1 MDFLVNFLELAET
14 FAIMEKTTSRLELTD
29 HLALILKKTPTDIL
43 DKIVYLIQGK
53 LGPAYQSSELGIAEK
68 LIIKS
73 LSIVS
78 GHSLNEIKKKYSE
91 IGDLGEVAYNILTNK
106 IQTTLISGLLTI
118 ENVFNTLL
126 KITKVSGVGS
136 LGNKLRFI
144 VSLLNNSSNLEA
156 KFIVKLILGNLRL
169 GIADFTLLDAIAL
182 TFTGDK
188 KNRQILER
196 AYNVSS
202 DLGKIVLILS
212 KGSIEDIMSISI
224 SPFIPIRPMLAERV
238 SNPSEALEKI
248 NGDALAE
255 FKIDGERIQIHK
267 KGRRTELFTRSL
279 ENVTSNFPDLIKAFD
294 NIETK
299 DLIAEGEVVAINP
312 DNNKYLPF
320 QSLMRRRRKYNIQ
333 EITAAYPVILNLF
346 DLLYYNGSDK
356 THVPLLERRKLLSNI
371 FGRQQKSDKIKLID
385 QIKVSRIEEMENYTE
400 KALKN
405 GCEGIM
411 IKNPNSQYRA
421 GAREWAWMKLK
432 KEYSGEVTDSVDLVV
447 VGALHGKGRRVGKYG
462 ALLLAS
468 YDAERDVF
476 CTICKVGTG
485 FTDDVLL
492 TITDKL
498 NKHIIKHKHPR
509 VESGNTKMDSWFEP
523 KIVLEIISPEITL
536 SPVYTTAIN
545 KIKRE
550 YGLALRFP
558 KFTGKI
564 RDDKSAEDAT
574 TVKEIF
580 EIYKSQLK

>member
-1 MDFLVNFLELAET
+1 VNFLELAET

-29 HLALILKKTPTDIL
+29 HLVLILKKTPTDML

-53 LGPAYQSSELGIAEK
+53 LGPDYQSSELGIAEK

-73 LSIVS
+73 LSLVS
-78 GHSLNEIKKKYSE
+78 GNSLDEIKKKYSE

-118 ENVFNTLL
+118 EKVFNTLL
-126 KITKVSGVGS
+126 KIAKVSGIGS
-136 LGNKLRFI
+136 LDIKLRFI

-188 KNRQILER
+188 KNRQILES

-202 DLGKIVLILS
+202 DLGKIALILS
-212 KGSIEDIMSISI
+212 RGSIEDIRSISI
-224 SPFIPIRPMLAERV
+224 SLFIPIRPMLAERV

-248 NGDALAE
+248 NGDALVE

-267 KGRRTELFTRSL
+267 KGKRTELFTRSL

-299 DLIAEGEVVAINP
+299 DLIVEGEVVAINP
-312 DNNKYLPF
+312 ENNKYLPF
-320 QSLMRRRRKYNIQ
+320 QSLMRRRRKYNIE

-346 DLLYYNGSDK
+346 DLLYYDGSNM
-356 THVPLLERRKLLSNI
+356 THVPLLERRKLLANI
-371 FGRQQKSDKIKLID
+371 FGRQQRSDKVKLID

-400 KALKN
+400 RALKN

-411 IKNPNSQYRA
+411 VKNPSSQYRA

-462 ALLLAS
+462 ALLLAT

-485 FTDDVLL
+485 FTDNVLL

-509 VESGNTKMDSWFEP
+509 VESGNAKMDTWFEP

-545 KIKRE
+545 KIKPE

-580 EIYKSQLK
+580 KIYKDQLK

>member
-1 MDFLVNFLELAET
+1 MNFLELAET

-29 HLALILKKTPTDIL
+29 HLVLILKKTPTDML

-53 LGPAYQSSELGIAEK
+53 LGPDYQSSELGIAEK

-73 LSIVS
+73 LSLVS
-78 GHSLNEIKKKYSE
+78 GNSLNEIKKKYSE

-118 ENVFNTLL
+118 EKVFNTLL
-126 KITKVSGVGS
+126 KIAKVSGTGS
-136 LGNKLRFI
+136 LDNKLRFI

-202 DLGKIVLILS
+202 DLGKIALILS
-212 KGSIEDIMSISI
+212 RGSIEDIRSISI
-224 SPFIPIRPMLAERV
+224 SLFIPIRPMLAERV

-248 NGDALAE
+248 NGYALAE

-267 KGRRTELFTRSL
+267 RGKRTELFTRSL

-299 DLIAEGEVVAINP
+299 DLIVEGEVVAINP
-312 DNNKYLPF
+312 ENKKYLPF
-320 QSLMRRRRKYNIQ
+320 QSLMRRRRKYNIE

-346 DLLYYNGSDK
+346 DLLYYDGSDM
-356 THVPLLERRKLLSNI
+356 THVPLLERRKLLANI
-371 FGRQQKSDKIKLID
+371 FGRQQRSDKVKLID

-400 KALKN
+400 RALKN

-411 IKNPNSQYRA
+411 VKNPSSQYRA

-462 ALLLAS
+462 ALLLAT

-485 FTDDVLL
+485 FTDNVLL
-492 TITDKL
+492 MITDKL

-509 VESGNTKMDSWFEP
+509 VESGNAKMDTWFEP

-545 KIKRE
+545 KIKPE

-580 EIYKSQLK
+580 KIYKDQLK

>member
-1 MDFLVNFLELAET
+1 MDSLVNFLELAKT
-14 FAIMEKTTSRLELTD
+14 FAMMEKTTSRLELTD
-29 HLALILKKTPTDIL
+29 HLVSILKKTPTDII

-53 LGPAYQSSELGIAEK
+53 LGPDYESSELGIAEK

-73 LSIVS
+73 LSLVS
-78 GHSLNEIKKKYSE
+78 GHSLTEIQTKYSD

-106 IQTTLISGLLTI
+106 IQTTLIHQLLTI
-118 ENVFNTLL
+118 ENVFETLS
-126 KITKVSGVGS
+126 KIAKVSGIGS
-136 LGNKLRFI
+136 LDVKLRFI

-169 GIADFTLLDAIAL
+169 GIANFTLLDAIAL

-188 KNRQILER
+188 KNRRILER

-202 DLGKIVLILS
+202 DLGKIALILS
-212 KGSIEDIMSISI
+212 KGSIEDIGSISI
-224 SPFIPIRPMLAERV
+224 SLFIPVRPMLAERV

-248 NGDALAE
+248 DGDALAE

-267 KGRRTELFTRSL
+267 KDKKIELFTRSL
-279 ENVTSNFPDLIKAFD
+279 ENVTSNFPDILKAFD

-312 DNNKYLPF
+312 INNKFLPF
-320 QSLMRRRRKYNIQ
+320 QTLMRRRRKYNIQ

-346 DLLYYNGSDK
+346 DLLYYDGFDK
-356 THVPLLERRKLLSNI
+356 THVPLLERRMLLAKI
-371 FGRQQKSDKIKLID
+371 FGIQKLNDKIKLID
-385 QIKVSRIEEMENYTE
+385 QIKVSRIEEIENYTE
-400 KALKN
+400 RALMN

-411 IKNPNSQYRA
+411 IKNPASQYRA

-468 YDAERDVF
+468 YDSERDVF
-476 CTICKVGTG
+476 CTIGKVGTG
-485 FTDDVLL
+485 FTDNVLL
-492 TITDKL
+492 DLTDKL
-498 NKHIIKHKHPR
+498 TKHIIKHKHPT
-509 VESGNTKMDSWFEP
+509 VDSGNTKMDTWFEP
-523 KIVLEIISPEITL
+523 KVVLEIISPEITL
-536 SPVYTTAIN
+536 SPIYTTAIN
-545 KIKRE
+545 RIKPG

-564 RDDKSAEDAT
+564 REDKSAENAT

-580 EIYKSQLK
+580 AIYKDQLK